1 MKEHNNRK
9 KANKF
14 AEYITGIELRKYTA
28 EKVKKY
34 CGDNPSVFD
43 GAGGSG
49 QLEQFIQPSVF
60 TAVEIQNEA
69 CEVLQENYPSA
80 NVINDDFFVHTETKQ
95 YDAIVMNPPFSLQFK
110 EQSEEAKTEIQKL
123 FPWKKSGKVD
133 DIFILKSLQY
143 SKRYGFYIMFPGI
156 AYRGTEKIMRKT
168 IGNQLAELNAVRNGF
183 EDTGIEV
190 LFLVIDKEKTSRDVY
205 REIYDAKLKKV
216 VYTDGCQL
224 SDDYH
229 WETPREPQVKEEI
242 DIDAVNKELDDLAV
256 NHLEKHLMSNLLIIQ
271 HFQADIDY
279 LAFIHR
285 CRDLLDKYETYYRFG
300 ATE

>member
-133 DIFILKSLQY
+133 DIFHS
-143 SKRYGFYIMFPGI
+143 
-156 AYRGTEKIMRKT
+156 
-168 IGNQLAELNAVRNGF
+168 
-183 EDTGIEV
+183 
-190 LFLVIDKEKTSRDVY
+190 
-205 REIYDAKLKKV
+205 
-216 VYTDGCQL
+216 
-224 SDDYH
+224 
-229 WETPREPQVKEEI
+229 
-242 DIDAVNKELDDLAV
+242 
-256 NHLEKHLMSNLLIIQ
+256 
-271 HFQADIDY
+271 
-279 LAFIHR
+279 
-285 CRDLLDKYETYYRFG
+285 
-300 ATE
+300 